1 MKLTFA
7 STHTLLAVC
16 VSSVAL
22 ILSSAFCVADTPP
35 PDIEAPMPANEETLK
50 TDFQPPD
57 GNILHRYRFV
67 PPNAL
72 PGQRLPTVLMFPP
85 DVFYLEYGDH
95 GVPSE
100 RVATRDLQQAGFLV
114 FQVDHRLAPP
124 NKLPGQTSTGRAPQQ
139 TDDAERQIL
148 AALDDPQC
156 NGSIYLVGG
165 SAGGCLVLWCGLDS
179 ANSAVTGWNDTVRAK
194 IKAVVS
200 LSGVTDPSNWNH
212 PGIPDPDYEDFK
224 LRVDKYVGLTYPAY
238 NYATLYAASPV
249 SLITNGATS
258 SPPVKLFA
266 SQYDTVSYVQED
278 EMYTALQGI
287 GVSVTKTFFSGS
299 SNHAYKNWH
308 VINPDT
314 GNYVSSDVIAFFQSH
329 P

>member
-1 MKLTFA
+1 MCI
-7 STHTLLAVC
+7 SW
-16 VSSVAL
+16 VAL
-22 ILSSAFCVADTPP
+22 ILGSAFCSADTPP
-35 PDIEAPMPANEETLK
+35 PDVEATFSSPEETLGP
-50 TDFQPPD
+50 DYQPPD
-57 GNILHRYRFV
+57 GNILHRRRFV
-67 PPNAL
+67 PPNAA
-72 PGQRLPTVLMFPP
+72 PGQKFPTVLMFPP
-85 DVFYLEYGDH
+85 DVFHLEYGDH

-124 NKLPGQTSTGRAPQQ
+124 GKLTGQTSTGRAPQQ

-148 AALDDPQC
+148 AALDDTQC

-179 ANSAVTGWNDTVRAK
+179 ANSAVSGWNNSARLK

-212 PGIPDPDYEDFK
+212 PGISDADYEDFEF
-224 LRVDKYVGLTYPAY
+224 RVDKYVGLSYPAY

-266 SQYDTVSYVQED
+266 SQYDPVSYVQAQ
-278 EMYTALQGI
+278 EMQTALQGI
-287 GVSVTKTFFSGS
+287 NTSVTYTLFQGS